1 MVEHALRLLGVRVQE
16 AQGHLY
22 AVLDL
27 PDSALVLRPFPD
39 QRITDF
45 LQEMLSHFR
54 PREELQLLLAVE
66 LFLSLRL
73 LYDDG

>member
-39 QRITDF
+39 QRIADF
-45 LQEMLSHFR
+45 LQEVLSHFR

-66 LFLSLRL
+66 LFLPLRL